1 MAHSFISSRTYLAV
15 SLNISFRPTVVFP
28 CSIWGT
34 GFLFHHLRST
44 LSELQ
49 PFIRQQCKNKDTHKC
64 IHWFHSFI
72 TQITDTLSVMG
83 VKRQQGWLG
92 CYINKRLA
100 QGRNFDVLEARHGG
114 GLDVSVQLF
123 YVTIVQPKLEGLRS
137 RFNFTC
143 SKKVRD

>member
-83 VKRQQGWLG
+83 VKRQQG

-100 QGRNFDVLEARHGG
+100 QGRNFGRPRGKAWEG